1 MAAVEALLAQHL
13 PSALAAPPPA
23 PGDAAAGAAAGVN
36 PATGAPV
43 GSPAPAATE
52 GAASPRSG
60 RRPPPLHR
68 LNLHPS
74 LVPSVSQASL
84 HEPSLDLMSG
94 VPLLSPTLPSAVETP
109 PPPVGS
115 PLFELT

>member
-1 MAAVEALLAQHL
+1 MATVEALLAHHL

-23 PGDAAAGAAAGVN
+23 SGDAAADAASEIN

-43 GSPAPAATE
+43 GSPAPAAME
-52 GAASPRSG
+52 GTVSPRSG

-94 VPLLSPTLPSAVETP
+94 APLLSSTLPSAVDTTP
-109 PPPVGS
+109 PAVGF